1 MSTGKTLYRRREEVK
16 SLVRIVFGVV
26 WLIDGLLKF
35 QPGMPAVFV
44 QLIQAAGQGQP
55 GWLLPWFNF
64 WANTVA
70 SNPGF
75 WVMLIGTG
83 ELLLGLALVF
93 GVVRKLAY
101 VIGFFFS
108 LVIWSVPEGFGG
120 PYGPSSTDIG
130 TGVIYA
136 IVFLMLMLINAG
148 YGTSK
153 YSLDALIEKRIKW
166 WGKIAE
172 FSRIVGATAR
182 ADQDCRFHG
191 AYRKEG
197 SLRGCAEIAGKPWA
211 FVRSADK
218 NNQKTVIAL
227 ALCSWRRAD
236 AGDKCRQ
243 THASGFAYCRI
254 TCSARSAPP
263 RCRLYH
269 RPMAGSRHKRGR

>member
-44 QLIQAAGQGQP
+44 QLIHAAGQGQP
-55 GWLLPWFNF
+55 GWLMPWFNF

-101 VIGFFFS
+101 IIGFFFS

-153 YSLDALIEKRIKW
+153 YSLDALIERRIKW

-172 FSRIVGATAR
+172 FSR
-182 ADQDCRFHG
+182 
-191 AYRKEG
+191 
-197 SLRGCAEIAGKPWA
+197 
-211 FVRSADK
+211 
-218 NNQKTVIAL
+218 
-227 ALCSWRRAD
+227 
-236 AGDKCRQ
+236 
-243 THASGFAYCRI
+243 
-254 TCSARSAPP
+254 
-263 RCRLYH
+263 
-269 RPMAGSRHKRGR
+269 